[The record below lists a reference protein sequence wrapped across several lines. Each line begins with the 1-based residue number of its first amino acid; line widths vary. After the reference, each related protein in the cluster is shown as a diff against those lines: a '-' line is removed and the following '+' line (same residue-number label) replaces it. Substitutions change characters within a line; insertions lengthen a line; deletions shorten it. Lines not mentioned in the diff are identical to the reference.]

1 MRRAVAARFT
11 TWRVPRPTTLSPVIR
26 LSGHNPNQEAKW
38 LSVFQRPISSP
49 TSAKIVCATMT
60 SIPSIRVRSTPATRC
75 SSCSRLKCGA
85 FLAGFLRL
93 ACACFGWSPP
103 LHLCYRC
110 SRYFW
115 RHAGKT
121 GKLLLQLLITLG
133 NAFLVGVVGVHFLF
147 QQEQQLRSPVALQAL
162 SNLLRAGLY
171 ARVSE
176 FS

>member
-85 FLAGFLRL
+85 
-93 ACACFGWSPP
+93 P